1 MSKYK
6 VELTGIN
13 TSSLK
18 VLSSE
23 EMQELFIRFN
33 NGDETAKEELIRGN
47 LKLVLSILKKFNKN
61 NKFNMDDL
69 FQVGVIGLI
78 KAIDNFDISL
88 NLKLSTYA
96 VPLIVGEV
104 KRYIRDNMSVRVS
117 RSIKD
122 LAYKIIKYQDEFQA
136 SNGYLPSN
144 EQIAKDFGIEEY
156 EISYAIDS
164 LKDPMSIYEPIYND
178 GGDTIYL
185 SDQIKDDK
193 DYNTDRDMLISMRR
207 ALLKIKEK
215 EKDVLIDRFIVGKTQ
230 TEIANELG
238 ISQAQV
244 SRIEKSAIN
253 NVRRMIK

>member
-96 VPLIVGEV
+96 VPYIMGEI
-104 KRYIRDNMSVRVS
+104 KRFIRD
-117 RSIKD
+117 
-122 LAYKIIKYQDEFQA
+122 
-136 SNGYLPSN
+136 
-144 EQIAKDFGIEEY
+144 
-156 EISYAIDS
+156 
-164 LKDPMSIYEPIYND
+164 
-178 GGDTIYL
+178 
-185 SDQIKDDK
+185 
-193 DYNTDRDMLISMRR
+193 DR
-207 ALLKIKEK
+207 
-215 EKDVLIDRFIVGKTQ
+215 T
-230 TEIANELG
+230 N
-238 ISQAQV
+238 
-244 SRIEKSAIN
+244 
-253 NVRRMIK
+253 